1 MHARVGMKKG
11 ENLIMNVFCSVC
23 VFIMLAAGFYALM
36 ENSGASENIRKAA
49 VIMADRIDKNE
60 TKSALER
67 RKRLKER
74 TEEEGLVARLDR
86 ALTYSCIKMRY
97 PRMTA
102 EKFIAGLSVASALVL
117 IVTGITAGFAAS
129 LITCGVFLSLVYIC
143 IRCLEISAL
152 KKTGD
157 DLPRLLDLLGSFAVS
172 GAVYSNIFGQISIYM
187 NEPLRSVFE
196 ECEAEGRMSGDI
208 SMALLSMADKIE
220 HPQFKQLIRNMEIT
234 SRHGEDI
241 TGLVNSTRRSLR
253 DYIREASLRKTMLRE
268 SAINMILLLVMSL
281 AVLAITASLS
291 ETTVKD
297 VILGSI
303 PGRVT
308 IGVMAGVFLMYFGQA
323 TKLYK

>member
-11 ENLIMNVFCSVC
+11 ENWTMNVFCSVC

-36 ENSGASENIRKAA
+36 EKSRASENIRKAA

-86 ALTYSCIKMRY
+86 ALTYSRIKMRY

-102 EKFIAGLSVASALVL
+102 EKFIAGLSVASALIL

-187 NEPLRSVFE
+187 NEPLRSVFD

>member
-1 MHARVGMKKG
+1 
-11 ENLIMNVFCSVC
+11 MNVFCSVC
-23 VFIMLAAGFYALM
+23 VFILLAAGLYALM
-36 ENSGASENIRKAA
+36 ERTRAAENIRKAA
-49 VIMADRIDKNE
+49 AYMADRIDKNE
-60 TKSALER
+60 TKSAIER

-74 TEEEGLVARLDR
+74 TEKEGFVARLDR
-86 ALTYSCIKMRY
+86 ALTYSCIKMKY
-97 PRMTA
+97 PRMSA
-102 EKFIAGLSVASALVL
+102 EKFIAGLSLACAVVL
-117 IVTGITAGFAAS
+117 ITAGMSVGFAAS
-129 LITCGVFLSLVYIC
+129 LISCGIFLAFVYIY

-187 NEPLRSVFE
+187 NEPLRSVFD

-268 SAINMILLLVMSL
+268 SAINMFLLLVMSL

-291 ETTVKD
+291 ETTVKE
-297 VILGSI
+297 VMIGSI

-308 IGVMAGVFLMYFGQA
+308 ICVMAGVFLMYFGQA

>member
-1 MHARVGMKKG
+1 MHARDGMKKG

-23 VFIMLAAGFYALM
+23 VYIMLAAGFYALM
-36 ENSGASENIRKAA
+36 ERTRTAENIRKAA
-49 VIMADRIDKNE
+49 VLMADRIDKNE
-60 TKSALER
+60 VKSAAKR

-74 TEEEGLVARLDR
+74 TEEEGFIAKLDR
-86 ALTYSCIKMRY
+86 ALTYSRIKNRY
-97 PRMTA
+97 PRISA
-102 EKFIAGLSVASALVL
+102 EKFIAGLSVTSAFVL
-117 IVTGITAGFAAS
+117 IAFGMMEGFTAS
-129 LITCGVFLSLVYIC
+129 LIACGIYLAVVYIY

-172 GAVYSNIFGQISIYM
+172 GAVYSNIFGQISMYM
-187 NEPLRSVFE
+187 NEPLRSAFD

-241 TGLVNSTRRSLR
+241 TGLVASTRRSLR
-253 DYIREASLRKTMLRE
+253 DYIRESSLRKTMLRE
-268 SAINMILLLVMSL
+268 SAINMILLLVMSF

-291 ETTVKD
+291 ETTVKE
-297 VILGSI
+297 VILGSL